1 MRSAVACDV
10 AVIGAGLAGLW
21 AARSL
26 ARRGLRVALVE
37 AERAVDA
44 RVRTTGIFV
53 RRTLEDFEMP
63 AGTLGEPIRRVVL
76 YSPKRRALELT
87 SSRDEF
93 RVADMRALDR
103 ALLRDCLQS
112 GVMWSPGTRYDGL
125 CAAGCC
131 VCLQQGTRRLDVAA
145 RFIVGADGAR
155 SRVAADLGL
164 SRNTRFIVGTEDVYR
179 SCATSAPALHCF
191 LDPDNA
197 PGYIAWVAHDG
208 SLAHVGVGGNPAR
221 FNPQAAL
228 LRFTR
233 SLSGFLDVAGERI
246 ERRAGLIPVNGVLER
261 IACARGLLVGDVA
274 GAVSPLTAGGLDA
287 CVRLSE
293 LAARVAAR
301 VLDGEAG
308 ALGLYRGGTFKSR
321 FATRRWMRSAL
332 QAATPVTLE
341 LVCAAFRL
349 PLFGS
354 AAERFFFGEGSFP
367 DGGDGRASRPLDQP
381 LCGCANVSALNTTH

>member
-26 ARRGLRVALVE
+26 AQRGLRVALVE

-87 SSRDEF
+87 SNRDEF
-93 RVADMRALDR
+93 RVADMRALSR
-103 ALLRDCLQS
+103 ALLRDCLRS
-112 GVMWSPGTRYDGL
+112 GVMWLPGARYGGL

-131 VCLQQGTRRLDVAA
+131 VCLELGTRRLDVAA

-164 SRNTRFIVGTEDVYR
+164 SRNTRFIVGTEDVYQG
-179 SCATSAPALHCF
+179 CATSAPALHCF

-208 SLAHVGVGGNPAR
+208 ALAHVGVGGNPAR
-221 FNPQAAL
+221 FNAQTAL

-233 SLSGFLDVAGERI
+233 LLSGFLDVAGAERI

-261 IACARGLLVGDVA
+261 IACARGLLVGDAA

-287 CVRLSE
+287 CLRLSE
-293 LAARVAAR
+293 FAAHAAACA
-301 VLDGEAG
+301 LSGHPG
-308 ALGLYRGGTFKSR
+308 ALAPYRGSSFEGR
-321 FATRRWMRSAL
+321 IATRRWMR
-332 QAATPVTLE
+332 AAFDAAGPPALE
-341 LVCAAFRL
+341 LACTILRF
-349 PLFGS
+349 PLARFL
-354 AAERFFFGEGSFP
+354 AERFFFGQGSFP
-367 DGGDGRASRPLDQP
+367 NAPASDAAVAGGAWQP
-381 LCGCANVSALNTTH
+381 AHAVGALNTTH